1 MILTT
6 KILTVHNIWIALM
19 LTLSVIVGTLAAV
32 MGLAGTNTKILLF
45 AWLFVPSP
53 VILFMTLWK
62 QFPSLLRIAFKTY
75 IYLSMVITALLLMS
89 VAWSGSETALH
100 PEICEDME
108 ELSDYPALEKKVE
121 QVEFTAKDGTKL
133 KGWLAF
139 GGSEKAVVVLHG
151 YRCDRRGVLREANM
165 LFEAGM
171 TVLLFDFRHSGQSE
185 GEFVSFGYYEKQDVS
200 AAVELLETLDY
211 GTDKSRKVVINT
223 IGLLGLSNGAATAI
237 LFASENPER
246 VDALVVDS
254 SFKSLDSAV
263 SQSFT
268 YFIGLP
274 SFPFAPLTVWIS
286 ELRTGLSRKDVMP
299 EKSVTKLIDTPILII
314 HGLEDEI
321 ISFKDSEAIYIK
333 ANQPKEIWLVPD
345 AAHGEAFDIAG
356 DEYRDRVVNFFTN
369 NLSEKINQ

>member
-1 MILTT
+1 MSIT
-6 KILTVHNIWIALM
+6 ITV
-19 LTLSVIVGTLAAV
+19 
-32 MGLAGTNTKILLF
+32 
-45 AWLFVPSP
+45 
-53 VILFMTLWK
+53 
-62 QFPSLLRIAFKTY
+62 
-75 IYLSMVITALLLMS
+75 LLLMA

-121 QVEFTAKDGTKL
+121 QVAFTAEDGTKL

-151 YRCDRRGVLREANM
+151 YRCDRRGALREANM

-171 TVLLFDFRHSGQSE
+171 TVLLFDFRHSGESE

-200 AAVELLETLDY
+200 AAVGLLEALND
-211 GTDKSRKVVINT
+211 GTDKSRKAVINT
-223 IGLLGLSNGAATAI
+223 IGLFGSSNGAATAI
-237 LFASENPER
+237 LFAAENPGR

-274 SFPFAPLTVWIS
+274 SFPFAPITVWVS

-299 EKSVTKLIDTPILII
+299 EKSVAELIDTPILII

-321 ISFKDSEAIYIK
+321 ISYKDSKAIYMK
-333 ANQPKEIWLVPD
+333 ANQPKEMWLVPN
-345 AAHGEAFDIAG
+345 AGHGEAFDIAG
-356 DEYRDRVVNFFTN
+356 IEYRDRVVNFFTN
-369 NLSEKINQ
+369 NLVSEPSFSVIMI